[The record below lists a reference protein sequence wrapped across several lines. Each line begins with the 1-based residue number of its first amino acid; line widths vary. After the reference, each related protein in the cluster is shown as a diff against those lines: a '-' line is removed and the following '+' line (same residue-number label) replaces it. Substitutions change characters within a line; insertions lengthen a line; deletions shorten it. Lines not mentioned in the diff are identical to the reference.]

1 VLYYD
6 KIASSNLCFIILRK
20 LAFNLM
26 KYLHL
31 TKLLVIIGI
40 ILISTSSNVKASAN
54 IEKHVLSNG
63 LTLILNEQHSRK
75 IISLCLLVDGGAR
88 IENPDVSG
96 ITHFIE
102 HLVFR
107 GPTENQEEME
117 LRRSFRLLG
126 NFTGYTTCDY
136 TCYGFTTNPES
147 FDVALDE
154 FVDGVMNLTIPD
166 SVIEKERSVVTREI
180 HQRGDIPNIRLWELF
195 YATALKVHSYR
206 HPVIGYEDLIRD
218 LDNDIIRDY
227 YHEHYKPDHLVI
239 AITGDF
245 DSRKMVSRLE
255 GAFSAYE
262 SSGMDFERGMNDPAQ
277 TEIRS
282 QVEKADISFI
292 SCMMGYRIPP
302 AKETSSPS
310 LEVLA
315 EILGGGEDSKLY
327 KTLKT
332 NSNLV
337 DEIYCF
343 TNLNHDDGFFI
354 LYVIAPEENLDEI
367 REITLQQI
375 AGIIEN
381 PPSDNEIKRA
391 KQRIKNDYSFNLQ
404 TYWDISEHLAT
415 WEIYGNLE
423 QGFNWVDLIKNVTQS
438 DLVDAASTY
447 LKPDCHT
454 WVALVPQEK
463 QEKPKLADAA
473 FDEKSPVHE
482 IKPGEVVATNLPNSA
497 KLIFK
502 CDTASDIIGISV
514 LAGMGQVMED
524 ENQRGI
530 GEFTARMLLKG
541 CANLDSTEFRKKSE
555 ELGCRITSSGDRDF
569 IKILFEIHK
578 DNLLDGIE
586 LLSNVLFKPSF
597 DEDEI
602 ELVRGELVAEIQRR
616 NSGSFSLAN
625 DGFFTQ
631 VYGDTPYGCPV
642 AGTEDAI
649 ESITVDDL
657 HKFHSLAFAPK
668 NMTIAVVGD
677 LDFTKSKPGFD
688 RLLGRLVRTVR
699 LDENRNFDYP
709 VNEIPAM
716 MNEEK
721 ILDLPRSQ
729 VSFNMGLIGVPANNP
744 DYPALKMLVRVL
756 GLRLF
761 DKYVYELG
769 WSYRMWFYMPTRRG
783 PSPIMF
789 EMGVETDKFKLA
801 RDGLVESMRD
811 IIENPV
817 SDEEFAKTIG
827 CQLQSFHLAMQKN
840 IDMAEYLAF
849 FDKVG
854 LGYEHVLNYDEIYS
868 SLTPLDLS
876 IVANKYFHPD
886 GMKLFAIVPDEK

>member
-1 VLYYD
+1 
-6 KIASSNLCFIILRK
+6 
-20 LAFNLM
+20 M
-26 KYLHL
+26 KYLNL
-31 TKLLVIIGI
+31 TKLLAIIGI
-40 ILISTSSNVKASAN
+40 ILITTISNVSASSN

-63 LTLILNEQHSRK
+63 LTLILNEQHSRE

-107 GPTENQEEME
+107 GPTENQEELE
-117 LRRSFRLLG
+117 LRRTFRLLG
-126 NFTGYTTCDY
+126 DFEGYTTCDI
-136 TCYGFTTNPES
+136 TCYGFTTNPDS

-180 HQRGDIPNIRLWELF
+180 HQRGDIPNVRIWELF
-195 YATALKVHSYR
+195 YTTALKVHSYH
-206 HPVIGYEDLIRD
+206 HPVIGYEELIRD
-218 LDNDIIRDY
+218 LDDDIIRDY
-227 YHEHYKPDHLVI
+227 YYEHYKPDHLVI

-245 DSRKMVSRLE
+245 DSRQMVSRLE

-262 SSGMDFERGMNDPAQ
+262 SSGKNFERGMNDPAQ
-277 TEIRS
+277 TAIRS
-282 QVEKADISFI
+282 QVEKADISFMT
-292 SCMMGYRIPP
+292 CMMGYRIPP
-302 AKETSSPS
+302 AMESSSPS
-310 LEVLA
+310 LEVLS
-315 EILGGGEDSKLY
+315 EILGGGEDSRLY
-327 KTLKT
+327 KSLKT
-332 NSNLV
+332 DTNLV

-343 TNLNHDDGFFI
+343 TDLNHDEGFFVV
-354 LYVIAPEENLDEI
+354 YAIAPEENLDEI

-375 AGIIEN
+375 ANIIEN

-423 QGFNWVDLIKNVTQS
+423 QGFNWVDLIKDVTQA
-438 DLVDAASTY
+438 DLVEIVPTY
-447 LKPDCHT
+447 LNPDSQT
-454 WVALVPQEK
+454 WVALVPEETK
-463 QEKPKLADAA
+463 EKPKLADAS
-473 FDEKSPVHE
+473 FDETSPVQE
-482 IKPGEVVATNLPNSA
+482 IKPGEIVAANLPNSA

-502 CDTASDIIGISV
+502 CDTASDIVGISI
-514 LAGMGQVMED
+514 LAGMGQAMEN

-541 CANLDSTEFRKKSE
+541 CANLDSTEFRQKSE
-555 ELGCRITSSGDRDF
+555 EIGCRITSSGDRDF

-586 LLSNVLFKPSF
+586 LLSNVLFRPSF
-597 DEDEI
+597 DEDEMEQVRS
-602 ELVRGELVAEIQRR
+602 ELIAEIQRR
-616 NSGSFSLAN
+616 NSDSFSQTN
-625 DGFFTQ
+625 DGFFAQ
-631 VYGDTPYGCPV
+631 VYGSTPYGCPV
-642 AGTEDAI
+642 VGTVDAI

-657 HKFHSLAFAPK
+657 QKFHSLAFTPK

-677 LDFTKSKPGFD
+677 LDFAKYKAGFD
-688 RLLGRLVRTVR
+688 RLLGRLVRTAR
-699 LDENRNFDYP
+699 HEENRNFDYP

-721 ILDLPRSQ
+721 ILNLPCSQ

-744 DYPALKMLVRVL
+744 DYPALKMLVQVL

-789 EMGVETDKFKLA
+789 EMGVEADKFELA

-817 SDEEFAKTIG
+817 SDEEFAKTLG
-827 CQLQSFHLAMQKN
+827 CQLQGFHLAMQKN
-840 IDMAEYLAF
+840 IAMAEYLAF
-849 FDKVG
+849 YDKVG
-854 LGYEHVLNYDEIYS
+854 LGYEYVLNHDEIYS

-886 GMKLFAIVPDEK
+886 GMNLFAIVPDEK